1 MAPADDLTPALVAAG
16 AWLAFGAALD
26 VVLVHEG
33 HRPITH
39 ALRTP
44 AGSAFLAVLCLH
56 VADVL
61 GPLDPFRRV
70 AGCIPRRSRTAPDF
84 VTNGIRVPR
93 RRIAPIPD
101 RVIGS
106 RIARKN
112 GTVVPFATAS
122 CPCPRPG
129 ECR

>member
-1 MAPADDLTPALVAAG
+1 MGRPAATDDLTPALVAAA
-16 AWLAFGAALD
+16 AWLTFGAALD

-61 GPLDPFRRV
+61 GPLDPFRRA
-70 AGCIPRRSRTAPDF
+70 AGCIPRRSRTARNS
-84 VTNGIRVPR
+84 VTNGIPR
-93 RRIAPIPD
+93 R
-101 RVIGS
+101 GS
-106 RIARKN
+106 RAVLPR
-112 GTVVPFATAS
+112 ATAAS
-122 CPCPRPG
+122 PCPRPRV
-129 ECR
+129 CP

>member
-1 MAPADDLTPALVAAG
+1 MGRPAATDDLTPALVAAA
-16 AWLAFGAALD
+16 AWLSFGAALD

-70 AGCIPRRSRTAPDF
+70 AGLIPKRGSD
-84 VTNGIRVPR
+84 
-93 RRIAPIPD
+93 PIPD
-101 RVIGS
+101 HVIGMRS
-106 RIARKN
+106 N
-112 GTVVPFATAS
+112 
-122 CPCPRPG
+122 PCPRP
-129 ECR
+129 RTVP